1 MEALLIAV
9 IVIAF
14 IRRITKKSYVALTY
28 LLTSSSLFLYLW
40 NLQLVCSNRKGA
52 SQIMS
57 EQQKGSRVY
66 IFEARRRIL
75 LGSNRFFFAPF
86 HFSRQTSR
94 ILKKPLPPPPFSTT
108 IKPFVSR
115 PQGKLPMSALSWPLC
130 GMSFPGPRDLE
141 STPGPRGCLLPPPV
155 GAPCPLERR

>member
-94 ILKKPLPPPPFSTT
+94 ILKKPLPPRQLNPSSPARKGSYLC
-108 IKPFVSR
+108 PHCRGPCVVCHSR
-115 PQGKLPMSALSWPLC
+115 VPVISNPLPGHAAVCYRRQWGLLAL
-130 GMSFPGPRDLE
+130 
-141 STPGPRGCLLPPPV
+141 
-155 GAPCPLERR
+155 